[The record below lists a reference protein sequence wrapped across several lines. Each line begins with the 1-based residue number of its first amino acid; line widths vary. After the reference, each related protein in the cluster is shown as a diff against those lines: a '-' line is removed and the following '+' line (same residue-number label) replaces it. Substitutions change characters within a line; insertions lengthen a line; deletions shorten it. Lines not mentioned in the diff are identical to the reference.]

1 MEKVTIRVTER
12 DLEIVKKE
20 AARQQYEL
28 DEYLEKLFSEM
39 LRPIRGKYAKAEME
53 ENKHKWGIR

>member
-12 DLEIVKKE
+12 DLEIMKKE

-39 LRPIRGKYAKAEME
+39 FRPIRGQYAKAEME
-53 ENKHKWGIR
+53 ENKKKWGYR